1 MTAMAPPVPPC
12 PVRSEDPFFAA
23 DAARR
28 FPQFARRVRMSAEP
42 GAAALARA
50 EVAAAIRA
58 WGVGVDPEVALLLTS
73 ELVTNAVTHGV
84 VVAPNLGDGPSETA
98 DRVTLEIT
106 AGEAGLR
113 VDVHDGS
120 ADPPVLTV
128 PALETERESGRGLL
142 LVTSLA
148 AEWGYYPTPVGKA
161 VYFTL
166 AVMTGGDENVDS
178 AEKQAC

>member
-1 MTAMAPPVPPC
+1 MTAMAPTVTPC

-23 DAARR
+23 DTAPS
-28 FPQFARRVRMSAEP
+28 PQFARRVRMPPEP

-58 WGVGVDPEVALLLTS
+58 WGIGVDPDVALLLTS

-84 VVAPNLGDGPSETA
+84 AAAADPSDCQSEVADQ
-98 DRVTLEIT
+98 VTLEII
-106 AGEAGLR
+106 ADAAGLR

-120 ADPPVLTV
+120 ADPPVLTT
-128 PALETERESGRGLL
+128 PALQAEQESGRGLL

-148 AEWGYYPTPVGKA
+148 AEWGYYPTPAGKA

-166 AVMTGGDENVDS
+166 DVMPES
-178 AEKQAC
+178 